1 MELSENQKR
10 WIVTGI
16 CLNKVVTPQ
25 LRKYIEPLMVTYYD
39 NFKKSNKIHTQTYPT
54 HLKTDGP
61 KKLNY
66 QAINNNQNR
75 HGGAPNFDYKVTSH
89 VDMAK
94 LYLQTFMAKFSAF
107 DESCD
112 ASAVLGLLCVV
123 PNFNAVI
130 QAKAQDVRATVR
142 NEWAHCNFA
151 DWNEFRYLD
160 AFQKMEALVRSLGLP
175 KNDTDGIVDEL
186 NDWMGKGKYYF
197 ERSFFLL
204 VVYSF

>member
-25 LRKYIEPLMVTYYD
+25 LREYIDPHMLTCYD

-54 HLKTDGP
+54 HLKTDGS

-66 QAINNNQNR
+66 QAINNNQNC

-130 QAKAQDVRATVR
+130 QAKAQDVKATVR

-151 DWNEFRYLD
+151 DWDESRYLD
-160 AFQKMEALVRSLGLP
+160 VFQKMEELVRSLGLP
-175 KNDTDGIVDEL
+175 KNGTDGIVDQL
-186 NDWMGKGKYYF
+186 NDWMRKGSVK
-197 ERSFFLL
+197 LN
-204 VVYSF
+204 

>member
-16 CLNKVVTPQ
+16 CLNKVITPQ
-25 LRKYIEPLMVTYYD
+25 LRKYIDPHMLTCYD
-39 NFKKSNKIHTQTYPT
+39 NFKKFNKIHTQTYPT

-66 QAINNNQNR
+66 EAINNNQK
-75 HGGAPNFDYKVTSH
+75 HGRNVRLFDYKVTSH

-112 ASAVLGLLCVV
+112 TSAVLGLLCAV
-123 PNFNAVI
+123 PNFNAAI
-130 QAKAQDVRATVR
+130 QATAQDVRATVR

-151 DWNEFRYLD
+151 DWNEFRFLD

-186 NDWMGKGKYYF
+186 NDWMGKGTYYF
-197 ERSFFLL
+197 ERCFLL
-204 VVYSF
+204 L

>member
-25 LRKYIEPLMVTYYD
+25 LRKYIEPHMITYYD
-39 NFKKSNKIHTQTYPT
+39 NFKKSNKIHTQTYAT

-66 QAINNNQNR
+66 EAINNNQK
-75 HGGAPNFDYKVTSH
+75 HGRNVRLFDYKVTSH

-94 LYLQTFMAKFSAF
+94 LYLQTFRAKFSAF

-112 ASAVLGLLCVV
+112 TSAVLGLLCEM
-123 PNFNAVI
+123 PNTSSGIQVNAR
-130 QAKAQDVRATVR
+130 DVRAKVR

-151 DWNEFRYLD
+151 DWDEPKFSA

-186 NDWMGKGKYYF
+186 NDWKVKGKH
-197 ERSFFLL
+197 
-204 VVYSF
+204 

>member
-10 WIVTGI
+10 WTVTGI

-25 LRKYIEPLMVTYYD
+25 LRKYIEPHMVTYYD
-39 NFKKSNKIHTQTYPT
+39 NFKKSNKIHTQTFPT

-66 QAINNNQNR
+66 EAINNNKK
-75 HGGAPNFDYKVTSH
+75 HGRNVRLFDYKVTSH

-112 ASAVLGLLCVV
+112 TSAVLGLLCVV

-186 NDWMGKGKYYF
+186 NDWMGKGTYYF
-197 ERSFFLL
+197 ERCFLL
-204 VVYSF
+204 L

>member
-160 AFQKMEALVRSLGLP
+160 VFQKMDELVRSLGLP
-175 KNDTDGIVDEL
+175 KNDTDGIVDQL
-186 NDWMGKGKYYF
+186 NDWMGKGRYWL
-197 ERSFFLL
+197 ERFVLTS
-204 VVYSF
+204 Y